1 MSATIAR
8 RLAALE
14 GTRRPARDPGP
25 SPDLSR
31 LTEAERADLDA
42 LAARVRWDG
51 TLLGL
56 AAFDALDDDELARL
70 EHVVKRAHGR

>member
-14 GTRRPARDPGP
+14 GARRPARDPGP
-25 SPDLSR
+25 PPDLSR
-31 LTEAERADLDA
+31 LTEAERDDLEG

-51 TLLGL
+51 TRLGL
-56 AAFDALDDDELARL
+56 GAFDALDDEVVARL
-70 EHVVKRAHGR
+70 AHVVKRTHGL